1 MLSIQLEANERLDR
15 YLEAVGKS
23 LASLV
28 EEALDKGWAMV
39 ASYPHPGA
47 VAAASLAFSH
57 LHRLGV
63 RGVLR
68 VSIRPPE
75 RIDSPTLLFGY
86 PSLSYKASDVEARLL
101 SFTYPEFNK
110 AQPPPD
116 SVYVGVEGSL
126 SSAYALSV
134 DAAGL
139 GGLTRELKALSLS
152 GIYLDGKVAR
162 SGRIGGLDKVYAER
176 LGARGELSLR
186 VVTTLRVYKP
196 HRDPLCEAMHRTA
209 VPPFPLAVNV
219 GECYERL
226 AASGL
231 KQAASKPAAA
241 LESSEINSVVDLIA
255 ELLGGGVDTS
265 TYVAG
270 SLVVENAQPE
280 DPREAGH
287 TLIYAIERAGS
298 YAPAAA
304 AFVDE
309 EVEYPA
315 IETLLEG
322 SSAELV
328 ERVLASKPSR
338 ARGPGWLR
346 LYTVEG
352 ASESPSLAYMILKA
366 AGVVEDDTVIA
377 VARGERV
384 LVSPL
389 QASMVEYT
397 LPKRLVESRA
407 AVEEGFW
414 LAIREGGL

>member
-1 MLSIQLEANERLDR
+1 LLSIQLEANEKLDR

-23 LASLV
+23 LASLI
-28 EEALDKGWAMV
+28 EEALDTGWAVV

-47 VAAASLAFSH
+47 VTAASLAFSH
-57 LHRLGV
+57 IHRLGA

-75 RIDSPTLLFGY
+75 EVDSPTLLFGY
-86 PSLSYKASDVEARLL
+86 PSLSYKASDVKARLL
-101 SFTYPEFNK
+101 SFTYAGYNK
-110 AQPPPD
+110 AHPPPG

-139 GGLTRELKALSLS
+139 GGFTRELKALSLS

-162 SGRIGGLDKVYAER
+162 SGRIGGIDRVYAER

-196 HRDPLCEAMHRTA
+196 HRYTLCEAMHRTA
-209 VPPFPLAVNV
+209 VPPFPLAVDV
-219 GECYERL
+219 DECLERL

-231 KQAASKPAAA
+231 RQAASKPAAA
-241 LESSEINSVVDLIA
+241 LESSEINSIVDLIA
-255 ELLGGGVDTS
+255 ELLEGEVDTP

-270 SLVVENAQPE
+270 SLVVEGAQPE

-287 TLIYAIERAGS
+287 ALIYAIERTGS
-298 YAPAAA
+298 YASAVST
-304 AFVDE
+304 FVDE
-309 EVEYPA
+309 EIEYPA
-315 IETLLEG
+315 IEALLEE
-322 SSAELV
+322 SAARLV
-328 ERVLASKPSR
+328 ERTLESKPSR

-346 LYTVEG
+346 LYTLEG
-352 ASESPSLAYMILKA
+352 ASESPSLSYMILRA
-366 AGVVEDDTVIA
+366 AGRIEDDTVIA
-377 VARGERV
+377 AAGDEGI
-384 LVSPL
+384 LISPL
-389 QASMVEYT
+389 QASMAEYT

-414 LAIREGGL
+414 LAIREGSM